1 MEDKNNPFYGKI
13 YRGPKFFCDRK
24 EETKQLTEYMANGV
38 NVTLFAKRR
47 LGKTGLLHH
56 LFYKHRN
63 NTNMVCMYADVL
75 ATNNLTEFTNHI
87 ATAVYNGFP
96 PQKTLGKKKNGIVP
110 HDFKPSNLVFDETYR
125 ETPFLKV

>member
-24 EETKQLTEYMANGV
+24 EETRQLSEYITNGV

-56 LFYKHRN
+56 LFYKFRN

-75 ATNNLTEFTNHI
+75 ATNNLEDFTNHI
-87 ATAVYNGFP
+87 ATAVYNAFP
-96 PQKTLGKKKNGIVP
+96 PQKNLGKKI
-110 HDFKPSNLVFDETYR
+110 
-125 ETPFLKV
+125 